1 MLRYCLITITLFWAT
16 TLSSQEID
24 VPSVFV
30 DCQSNECF
38 EQYLKQEVTYLDY
51 VFDRQVADVHIL
63 VTDQNASAGAREVQC
78 VFIYQ
83 EELNIQVD
91 TIIYYRE
98 ANVSDLERQKQFV
111 STVKQ
116 GVLPLLVRSDLAD
129 KITYEVEAP
138 QESVSSDSIVKDPWN
153 YWSFEV
159 GLNLNVSG
167 ESSFMQQGFNT
178 NIAASRIRK
187 ESKTNIFTWYSY
199 DESQF
204 TLSDGEVV
212 ESFNRRFGFFGRHVW
227 SINDHW
233 SYGFTGFVGSSTFEN
248 LDLEINSRAGIEYNI
263 YPYSDNSTRRFTL
276 RYSNGA
282 THNNYTD
289 ITIFDELEETRWQH
303 GVDIEFNQNQ
313 EWGTLS
319 FDVEFDQFLH
329 NLNLFS
335 LSLNPNIELNI
346 VKGLS
351 LEFGGFISFVS
362 NRINIAKGDVS
373 DQDIILQNRQLDTNF
388 SYFSFFGFS
397 YRFGSQNNNIV
408 NPRF

>member
-1 MLRYCLITITLFWAT
+1 MLRYLLLTITFFVAT

-30 DCQSNECF
+30 DCQANDCF

-51 VFDRQVADVHIL
+51 VFDRQAADVHIL
-63 VTDQNASAGAREVQC
+63 VTDQNASAGSREVQC
-78 VFIYQ
+78 VFIYK
-83 EELNIQVD
+83 EELGIASD

-98 ANVSDLERQKQFV
+98 ANISDLDRQKQFV
-111 STVKQ
+111 STVKR
-116 GVLPLLVRSDLAD
+116 GVLPLLIQSDLVD
-129 KITYEVEAP
+129 KITYDVDAP
-138 QESVSSDSIVKDPWN
+138 RDSIGSDSIIKDPWN

-159 GLNLNVSG
+159 GLSLNVSG
-167 ESSFMQQGFNT
+167 ESSFMQQGFFT

-187 ESKTNIFTWYSY
+187 ESKTNIWTWYNY
-199 DESQF
+199 EESQF

-212 ESFNRRFGFFGRHVW
+212 ESFNRRLGAFGRHVW

-233 SYGFTGFVGSSTFEN
+233 SYGFVGFAGSSTFGNVDVE
-248 LDLEINSRAGIEYNI
+248 LMGRAAVEYNI
-263 YPYSDNSTRRFTL
+263 YPYSDNSTRRFTV
-276 RYSNGA
+276 RYSNGVA
-282 THNNYTD
+282 HNNYTE
-289 ITIFDELEETRWQH
+289 ITIFDRLEETRWQH
-303 GVDIEFNQNQ
+303 GVDVEFSQNQ

-319 FDVEFDQFLH
+319 FDIEFDQFLY
-329 NLNLFS
+329 NPSLYS
-335 LSLNPNIELNI
+335 LSLNPNIELNV

-362 NRINIAKGDVS
+362 DRINIAKGEIS

-388 SYFSFFGFS
+388 TYFSFFGFN

>member
-1 MLRYCLITITLFWAT
+1 MPRFLLLVFLLFSISSITA
-16 TLSSQEID
+16 QKVD

-38 EQYLKQEVTYLDY
+38 EQFLKQEVTYIDY
-51 VFDRQVADVHIL
+51 VFDRQAADVHIL

-78 VFIYQ
+78 AFIYRVDFG
-83 EELNIQVD
+83 IPAD
-91 TIIYYRE
+91 TIIYFRE
-98 ANVSDLERQKQFV
+98 ANISDLERQKQFV
-111 STVKQ
+111 QTVKR
-116 GVLPLLVRSDLAD
+116 GVLPLLLQSDLVD
-129 KITYEVEAP
+129 KISYEVDAP
-138 QESVSSDSIVKDPWN
+138 RDSVSSDSIAKDPWN
-153 YWSFEV
+153 YWSFEL
-159 GLNLNVSG
+159 GLSLNVSG
-167 ESSFMQQGFNT
+167 ESSFNQQGFFT

-187 ESKTNIFTWYSY
+187 ETKTNIWTWYNY

-212 ESFNRRFGFFGRHVW
+212 ESFNRRLGAFVRHVW
-227 SINDHW
+227 SIDDHW
-233 SYGFTGFVGSSTFEN
+233 SYGFTGFGGSSTFGN
-248 LDLEINSRAGIEYNI
+248 VDLELSTRAAVEYNI
-263 YPYSDNSTRRFTL
+263 YPYSDNSTRRFTV
-276 RYSNGA
+276 RYSNGVR
-282 THNNYTD
+282 HNNYTEV
-289 ITIFDELEETRWQH
+289 TIFDRLEETRWQH

-329 NLNLFS
+329 DASLYS
-335 LSLNPNIELNI
+335 LSFNPNIELNI

-362 NRINIAKGDVS
+362 DRINIAKGDVS

-388 SYFSFFGFS
+388 SYFSFFGFN